1 MNKDE
6 MMPIAKFIAEMNKK
20 FIDDDNR
27 YNLTK
32 EQKEALKQFVDKCYE
47 NFKED

>member
-6 MMPIAKFIAEMNKK
+6 MMPIAKFIAEMDKK

-32 EQKEALKQFVDKCYE
+32 EQKEDLKQIVDKCYE
-47 NFKED
+47 EFRKS